1 MKKSTVIGIVLAIL
15 IIGVLGAV
23 YIFSNNEDNTGT
35 SADLEN
41 KVPNEV
47 SGDSKVLVAYF
58 SLPETDDPNDMTT
71 DEENSVVVVDGE
83 ALGNT
88 QYVAML
94 ISDYT
99 DGDLFRIEPV
109 TPYTTDH
116 DALTDQA
123 LEEQE
128 SDARPEIKDPLESI
142 DDYDVIFVGYPIWW
156 GDMPQI
162 LYTFLESYDFNGKTV
177 IPFSTHGG
185 SGLAGTVETISSKLD
200 GANVLDNAFTM
211 SRNDMEE
218 APDEVRSWLT
228 EINMIGE

>member
-1 MKKSTVIGIVLAIL
+1 MKKSTVIGIVLVIL
-15 IIGVLGAV
+15 IILVLVGV
-23 YIFSNNEDNTGT
+23 YFFSNGGSAGT
-35 SADLEN
+35 SASLEN

-47 SGDSKVLVAYF
+47 SGDSKVLVTYF
-58 SLPETDDPNDMTT
+58 SLPETDDPNNMTT

-99 DGDLFRIEPV
+99 SGDLFRIEPV

-128 SDARPEIKDPLESI
+128 SGARPEIKDPLESI

-162 LYTFLESYDFNGKTV
+162 LYTFLESYDFSGKTV

-185 SGLAGTVETISSKLD
+185 SGLAGTVETITDKLD

-211 SRNDMEE
+211 SRNDMES

-228 EINMIGE
+228 EINMIEE

>member
-1 MKKSTVIGIVLAIL
+1 MKKSTVIGIILVIL
-15 IIGVLGAV
+15 IIGAIGYA
-23 YIFSNNEDNTGT
+23 YFFNNDNAES

-47 SGDSKVLVAYF
+47 SGDSKVLVTYF
-58 SLPETDDPNDMTT
+58 SLPETDNPNDMTE

-116 DALTDQA
+116 DALTDVA
-123 LEEQE
+123 LKEQE
-128 SDARPEIKDPLESI
+128 ADARPEIKEPLKSI
-142 DDYDVIFVGYPIWW
+142 DDYDVIFVGFPIWW

-162 LYTFLESYDFNGKTV
+162 LYTFLESYDFSGKTV

-185 SGLAGTVETISSKLD
+185 SGLAGTVETISDKLK
-200 GANVLDNAFTM
+200 GANVLGNAFTM
-211 SRNDMEE
+211 SRNDMEK

-228 EINMIGE
+228 EINMIKE